1 MEWPSNFDRKV
12 DKDSPED
19 MQWICDWAKE
29 RAELFNIQGVD
40 YNKTMGVVKSIIPAI
55 ASTNAL
61 ISAACVNEAMK
72 FITKSHPL
80 MDNYYM
86 YMG

>member
-1 MEWPSNFDRKV
+1 M

-19 MQWICDWAKE
+19 MQWIFERAKE
-29 RAELFNIQGVD
+29 RADNYNIPGVT
-40 YNKTMGVVKSIIPAI
+40 YNLTMGVVKNIIAAI

-61 ISAACVNEAMK
+61 VAAACVNECWKIMSGCCNRVNDY
-72 FITKSHPL
+72 F
-80 MDNYYM
+80 M